1 MLKARL
7 EKRPLTRGEKMVW
20 RIRQHGGFYL
30 LLVPSLI
37 LLIVFT
43 YVPMYGVVIAFK
55 NFKPIDGIW
64 GSQWVGFT
72 QFERFFSQAA
82 FWDILKNTLV
92 LSVYSLLAGFP
103 MPIILA
109 LALNSCAFKR
119 FGKTVQLITYAPH
132 FISTVV
138 FVGILNIFFA
148 PTMGIVQQFLEILG
162 MADEPLQILMDADA
176 FPHLYVW
183 SGVWQG
189 MGWGSIIY
197 LAALSGVD
205 PSLHEASV
213 VDGANKLQRIW
224 YIDLPCIVPTI
235 VTLLILNCGSILSVG
250 FEKVYLMQNSMNL
263 SNSEIISTYVY
274 KMGLLNSQYSYST
287 AIGFFNSVINMI
299 LLVTVDRISKK
310 MGQDGLF

>member
-1 MLKARL
+1 MTQTKQAV
-7 EKRPLTRGEKMVW
+7 RPKTGVQKLWM
-20 RIRQHGGFYL
+20 RIREHMGFYFL
-30 LLVPSLI
+30 LLPSLI

-43 YVPMYGVVIAFK
+43 YVPMYGVIIAFK
-55 NFKPIDGIW
+55 NFKPINGIL
-64 GSQWVGFT
+64 GSEWVGWYN
-72 QFERFFSQAA
+72 FERFFSQAS
-82 FWDILKNTLV
+82 FWNILTNTLT

-103 MPIILA
+103 IPILLA
-109 LALNSCAFKR
+109 LLLNNCELTRFK
-119 FGKTVQLITYAPH
+119 KTVQMVTYAPH

-138 FVGILNIFFA
+138 FVGMLNIFFA
-148 PTMGIVQQFLEILG
+148 PSMGIIQQFLNLFG
-162 MADEPLQILMDADA
+162 MADGPLRVLMEAEA

-213 VDGANKLQRIW
+213 VDGANKLQRIL
-224 YIDLPCIVPTI
+224 YIDLPCIIPTI
-235 VTLLILNCGSILSVG
+235 VTLLILNCGSILNVG

-263 SNSEIISTYVY
+263 TNSEIISTYVY

-287 AIGFFNSVINMI
+287 AIGLFNSVINMI
-299 LLVTVDRISKK
+299 LLLSVDRISKK

>member
-1 MLKARL
+1 MLNARL
-7 EKRPLTRGEKMVW
+7 EKRPLTRGEKTVW

-64 GSQWVGFT
+64 GSQWVGFA

-119 FGKTVQLITYAPH
+119 FGKAVQLITYAPH

-148 PTMGIVQQFLEILG
+148 PTMGIVQQFLELLG
-162 MADEPLQILMDADA
+162 MADGPLRVLMDGGA
-176 FPHLYVW
+176 FSHLYVW

-235 VTLLILNCGSILSVG
+235 VTLLILNCGNILNVG

-263 SNSEIISTYVY
+263 SSSEIISTYVY

-287 AIGFFNSVINMI
+287 AIGLFNSVINMI
-299 LLVTVDRISKK
+299 LLLTVDRISKR